1 MSPAASGPADPAAF
15 SGAFAAMVTPFTDDG
30 TAVSEPRLRAY
41 CDFLIGRG
49 IHGLFAFGTTGEW
62 PLLSEAERGFGA
74 RVLVEQARGRV
85 PVMIHAG
92 AHSTEQACRLAVQG
106 REAGASAVSVVS
118 PPYFPLDDQA
128 LLDHFTA
135 VARAV
140 SGFPVFLYNIPEL
153 TNNDISPDLLLRA
166 ARAADN
172 VVGLK
177 YSGGSLNRF
186 REYRRTMGA
195 AFSLFNGNDS
205 LALPALHEGA
215 DGLVSGNASA
225 YPELPVALY
234 ELFRQGSFGQA
245 REKQAELDAFIAGR
259 DEAREL
265 SSFKAILRLRGMPVG
280 DVRAPLGRLDR
291 EGLAALR
298 RLVP

>member
-1 MSPAASGPADPAAF
+1 
-15 SGAFAAMVTPFTDDG
+15 MVTPFTDDG
-30 TAVSEPRLRAY
+30 TAVSEARLRAY

-62 PLLSEAERGFGA
+62 PLLSEAERDAGA
-74 RVLVEQARGRV
+74 RILVEQARGRV
-85 PVMIHAG
+85 PVIIQAG
-92 AHSTEQACRLAVQG
+92 AHSTEQTRRLAVRA

-118 PPYFPLDDQA
+118 PPYFPLGDQA

-140 SGFPVFLYNIPEL
+140 SGLPVFLYNIPEF
-153 TNNDISPDLLLRA
+153 TNNDISSGLLLRA
-166 ARAADN
+166 AGAADN
-172 VVGLK
+172 IIGLK

-195 AFSLFNGNDS
+195 GFILFNGNDS

-215 DGLVSGNASA
+215 DGLVSGNASS
-225 YPELPVALY
+225 YPEVLVALF
-234 ELFRQGSFGQA
+234 ELFRQGRFGEA

-265 SSFKAILRLRGMPVG
+265 ASFKAILGLRGVPVG
-280 DVRAPLGRLDR
+280 EVRAPLGRLDQ
-291 EGLAALR
+291 EGFAALR
-298 RLVP
+298 RWVP